1 MLRVVD
7 DRVEAE
13 RVSREVFDELPRRLL
28 PLLLIVL
35 LLVSLVVSGCAQ
47 FRTDSDPRD
56 FVETLE
62 RRSGG
67 A

>member
-1 MLRVVD
+1 MRSVD
-7 DRVEAE
+7 DGVEAE
-13 RVSREVFDELPRRLL
+13 RISREVFEDLPRRLL

-47 FRTDSDPRD
+47 FRTGADPRE
-56 FVETLE
+56 FFETLE